1 MSNVP
6 VHTSV
11 FQCVVIHISPMQ
23 SGERGG
29 KRGAVKGEGSTYRD
43 ISIYDICCISDI
55 IVHWCIICMVGVL
68 LSMMN
73 AL

>member
-1 MSNVP
+1 MCSVP

-11 FQCVVIHISPMQ
+11 LQCVVIHISPMH

-43 ISIYDICCISDI
+43 IRRYGICCISDI
-55 IVHWCIICMVGVL
+55 VRYLCIR
-68 LSMMN
+68 
-73 AL
+73 